1 MSDAADRRVH
11 ALGEVIPYQWVRSK
25 RRRHTHLV
33 MDDVHGLQ
41 LRTPMWV
48 QAGEADRLVAT
59 NASWALE
66 VIARRARADA
76 DKQPLASGS
85 RLPLLDRDIEVV
97 IRPANKTRV
106 SLRGDQLVVA
116 GPEGVQSQLRDLLE
130 RWYRGQARG
139 LLWDRALVLG
149 APLDL
154 KPTGISIRAQKTRW
168 GSCNRNGGLNLNWR
182 LLLLPVEL
190 SDYVLAH
197 ELCHLRQ
204 MNHSPAFW
212 ALLRELM
219 PDYAAREARLNVIRG
234 ANLPL

>member
-1 MSDAADRRVH
+1 MSDAADRRVQ

-116 GPEGVQSQLRDLLE
+116 GPEG
-130 RWYRGQARG
+130 RGCQHAHPPRPFEHQP
-139 LLWDRALVLG
+139 A
-149 APLDL
+149 
-154 KPTGISIRAQKTRW
+154 SIRQVDR
-168 GSCNRNGGLNLNWR
+168 RR
-182 LLLLPVEL
+182 
-190 SDYVLAH
+190 
-197 ELCHLRQ
+197 
-204 MNHSPAFW
+204 HSS
-212 ALLRELM
+212 
-219 PDYAAREARLNVIRG
+219 AAA
-234 ANLPL
+234 

>member
-1 MSDAADRRVH
+1 MGTGGHR
-11 ALGEVIPYQWVRSK
+11 K
-25 RRRHTHLV
+25 
-33 MDDVHGLQ
+33 
-41 LRTPMWV
+41 
-48 QAGEADRLVAT
+48 
-59 NASWALE
+59 
-66 VIARRARADA
+66 ARADA

-106 SLRGDQLVVA
+106 CCEAISWLLPALKAYSRSCEIRWSAGIGD
-116 GPEGVQSQLRDLLE
+116 R
-130 RWYRGQARG
+130 
-139 LLWDRALVLG
+139 RADYGTGRLSG

-168 GSCNRNGGLNLNWR
+168 GSCNRNGSLNLNWR

-190 SDYVLAH
+190 SDYVLVH

-212 ALLRELM
+212 ALR
-219 PDYAAREARLNVIRG
+219 N
-234 ANLPL
+234 